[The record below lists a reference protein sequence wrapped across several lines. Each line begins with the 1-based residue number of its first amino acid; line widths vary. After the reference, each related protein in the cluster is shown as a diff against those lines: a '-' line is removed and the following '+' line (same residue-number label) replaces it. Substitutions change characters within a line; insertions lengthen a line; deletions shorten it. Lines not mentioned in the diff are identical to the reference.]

1 MVSEFECPP
10 PQQCNDSVL
19 VMKCEVSNIGLVWRI
34 NKYNYETQFNAV
46 HSAGST
52 DIDGP
57 FKAVLMKSDPTVS
70 ISTLSIE
77 VDPSMDGIE
86 VECIDGLYGFS
97 KSCVLD
103 VISK

>member
-1 MVSEFECPP
+1 MIITCK
-10 PQQCNDSVL
+10 L
-19 VMKCEVSNIGLVWRI
+19 SNIGLAWRI
-34 NKYNYETQFNAV
+34 QKYNYETLFTAV
-46 HSAGST
+46 DSAGST

-57 FKAVLMKSDPTVS
+57 FKAVLIKSDPAVY

-97 KSCVLD
+97 ESCVLD

>member
-1 MVSEFECPP
+1 MT
-10 PQQCNDSVL
+10 
-19 VMKCEVSNIGLVWRI
+19 CEISNTGLAWRI
-34 NKYNYETQFNAV
+34 NKYSYETLFTAV
-46 HSAGST
+46 HSPGST

-57 FKAVLMKSDPTVS
+57 FKAVLIKSDPAVY

-86 VECIDGLYGFS
+86 VECIDGLYGLK

>member
-1 MVSEFECPP
+1 MVNEFECPP
-10 PQQCNDSVL
+10 PQQCNNSVL
-19 VMKCEVSNIGLVWRI
+19 VMTCEISNTGLAWRI
-34 NKYNYETQFNAV
+34 NKYSYETLFTAV
-46 HSAGST
+46 HSPGST

-57 FKAVLMKSDPTVS
+57 FKAVLIKSDPAIY

-86 VECIDGLYGFS
+86 VECIDGLFGFS
-97 KSCVLD
+97 ESCVLD